1 MIYQKSFIIYLT
13 IINLIAFF
21 LCFLDKRKAIR
32 GKFRI
37 PEDVLIFASLIGG
50 CFGMGIAMNVFR
62 HKIKKLKFK
71 LVYLFCIIWLFI
83 FIS

>member
-1 MIYQKSFIIYLT
+1 MIFQKSFIIYLI

-37 PEDVLIFASLIGG
+37 PEDVLIFVSLIGG
-50 CFGMGIAMNVFR
+50 CFGMVIAMNNFR